1 MYKMNLRIGKFT
13 IFLFSL
19 MLIIGIFHAINYYSF
34 NKQFVINIY
43 AEKEEKKDHDN
54 DNDND
59 KDKDKDKEES
69 IQKQTLENKTNT
81 ELISSSYY
89 QNETTIP
96 SVYETK
102 PNGETYRFNQTNP
115 NDKVQVNKE
124 DKSNVFTKQNIDGSW
139 RIDFGRPRIDI
150 HTKDAG
156 ILPDKPSLLN
166 NMPNGKIQ
174 SWNFSELK
182 EIGYWYKP
190 SDWKNIEVTLI
201 FKLLDSARSKGEQHS
216 LSLVTRSISHSQL
229 DNEYKKSDHEPKF
242 FCGGSSYHNNISNE
256 GNLRMKKEQ
265 FHIDYEWERYNE
277 TLTVGN
283 IYDKIIGFKA
293 IVYNVND
300 TAVKLETWVDTENQG
315 KGPYKKVHEGIDL
328 GNWGDN
334 MKVCGAEKDGQAIT
348 WGSPI
353 VIIKANDFKFDI
365 YDVEIREIIPPFT

>member
-59 KDKDKDKEES
+59 QEKDKEES

>member
-19 MLIIGIFHAINYYSF
+19 MLIIGIFHTINYYSF

-54 DNDND
+54 DNDKDKEGSIQKQTLENKTNAVKEAKKDHYKSKGEDKD
-59 KDKDKDKEES
+59 KDKDKDKEGS

-102 PNGETYRFNQTNP
+102 LNGETYRFNQTNP

-283 IYDKIIGFKA
+283 I
-293 IVYNVND
+293 
-300 TAVKLETWVDTENQG
+300 
-315 KGPYKKVHEGIDL
+315 
-328 GNWGDN
+328 
-334 MKVCGAEKDGQAIT
+334 
-348 WGSPI
+348 
-353 VIIKANDFKFDI
+353 
-365 YDVEIREIIPPFT
+365 

>member
-54 DNDND
+54 DNDN
-59 KDKDKDKEES
+59 DKDKDKEES

-166 NMPNGKIQ
+166 NMSNGKIQ

-190 SDWKNIEVTLI
+190 SDWKNTEITLI

-328 GNWGDN
+328 GTWGDN